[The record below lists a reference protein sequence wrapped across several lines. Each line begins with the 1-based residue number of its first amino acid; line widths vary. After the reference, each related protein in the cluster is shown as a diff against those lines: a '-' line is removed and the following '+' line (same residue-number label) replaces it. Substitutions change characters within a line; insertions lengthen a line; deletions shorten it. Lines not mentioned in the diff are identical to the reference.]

1 MDLVSV
7 FWEGIAPQT
16 GKRRHAW
23 QHLREE
29 SSFSS
34 IHITLDTPTNVERSS
49 QQHEKGPETMDRII
63 RRPMSRRNLVG
74 GLTVGGTAAMLA
86 TWPGLAHRAAAAERN
101 AAFRLQSTPTT
112 DVPDGPFTLEPLS
125 YDYAA
130 LEPHIDALTMQ
141 IHHGKHHQAY
151 VDNLNKAIADL
162 PEFQAMT
169 ALELIGNLDQVP
181 EDRRTAI
188 RNNAGGH
195 VNHSLFWE
203 LMTPGGVREPSGA
216 LADAIAS
223 DFGDLAALQEEVTT
237 AGLGRFGS
245 GWAWVLIN
253 EDGTLAVTSTPNQD
267 NPVMEGGS
275 SPILGVDVWEHA
287 YYLKYQNKRKD
298 YLTAWWNTVNWDIV
312 NVRYEQVAAG

>member
-1 MDLVSV
+1 
-7 FWEGIAPQT
+7 
-16 GKRRHAW
+16 
-23 QHLREE
+23 
-29 SSFSS
+29 
-34 IHITLDTPTNVERSS
+34 
-49 QQHEKGPETMDRII
+49 MDRII
-63 RRPMSRRNLVG
+63 RRPMSRRNLVS
-74 GLTVGGTAAMLA
+74 GLTAGATAATLA
-86 TWPGLAHRAAAAERN
+86 TWPGLAHRPAAGERN

-112 DVPDGPFTLEPLS
+112 DVPDGPFTLEPLP

-130 LEPHIDALTMQ
+130 LEPHIDTLTMQ
-141 IHHGKHHQAY
+141 IHHDKHHQAY

-162 PEFQAMT
+162 PDLHAMT
-169 ALELIGNLDQVP
+169 AEELILNLDQVP
-181 EDRRTAI
+181 EDRRNAV

-203 LMTPGGVREPSGA
+203 LMTPGGAREPSGA

-245 GWAWVLIN
+245 GWAWVVIG
-253 EDGTLAVTSTPNQD
+253 EDDTLAVTSTPNQD

-275 SPILGVDVWEHA
+275 PPILGVDVWEHA

-312 NVRYEQVAAG
+312 NGRYEQVAAG